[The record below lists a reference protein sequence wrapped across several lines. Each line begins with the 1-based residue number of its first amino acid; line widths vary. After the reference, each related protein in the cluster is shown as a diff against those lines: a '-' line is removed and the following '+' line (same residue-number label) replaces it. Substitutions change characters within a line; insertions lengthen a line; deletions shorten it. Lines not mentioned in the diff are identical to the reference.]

1 MEIECAECGVKRYIL
16 RPEYYVFKIK
26 RTKKTEPKWFCC
38 YTCKLKYER
47 SHNLTR
53 RRRAG

>member
-1 MEIECAECGVKRYIL
+1 MEIECAECGEKRYIL